1 MPWQQYVADVAGE
14 VDSEGFFAHSLIVV
28 LVQRQAGKTDL
39 DLCQSTQ
46 RCLMGPNRRVWHTAQ
61 TGQDAREKWDE
72 LVEEIYD
79 NPDSRLKP
87 FVKGKPLRSNGKES
101 LTFVNGSKLR
111 PHPPTRE
118 GLHGKQ
124 SDTNNVDEGWAF
136 DDVRGAEL
144 EQAITPTQTTRHK
157 APWNGAQTFVWS
169 AAGDGSSTW
178 LRSLVN
184 RGRSGD
190 PDMAYFEWGIPDDA
204 DPLDLDVIAA
214 HHPAYGHTVT
224 MRALRAARTQMTSDP
239 KQGPG
244 AFARAYGGRWTGAG
258 ERVIGIDPWR
268 RASTTSALP
277 PGRPAFGVAS
287 NRDGTL
293 TAVVAC
299 VVDDVGRPWL
309 EVIAHRPGRS
319 WAAGYVRERL
329 ERWPGASVAVLRAS
343 PAGTIA
349 DALDLAGVPVLAPT
363 TVEYASACS
372 DFFDR
377 VTELQPRL
385 IIRSHEAMDGAADVA
400 GRRLGEEGQ
409 WVWSNARSTG
419 DISALSAGT
428 LAAWAA
434 MRAPAPAPAPM
445 AIFA

>member
-1 MPWQQYVADVAGE
+1 VPAPRFATARDPGRRTVGGAVGKIAQLRGRPLMPWQQYVADVAGE

-46 RCLMGPNRRVWHTAQ
+46 RCLMGPNRRVWQTAQ

-169 AAGDGSSTW
+169 AGAGPAIRTW
-178 LRSLVN
+178 LTS
-184 RGRSGD
+184 SGAS
-190 PDMAYFEWGIPDDA
+190 PTTP
-204 DPLDLDVIAA
+204 
-214 HHPAYGHTVT
+214 T
-224 MRALRAARTQMTSDP
+224 
-239 KQGPG
+239 
-244 AFARAYGGRWTGAG
+244 RWT
-258 ERVIGIDPWR
+258 W
-268 RASTTSALP
+268 T
-277 PGRPAFGVAS
+277 
-287 NRDGTL
+287 
-293 TAVVAC
+293 
-299 VVDDVGRPWL
+299 
-309 EVIAHRPGRS
+309 
-319 WAAGYVRERL
+319 
-329 ERWPGASVAVLRAS
+329 
-343 PAGTIA
+343 
-349 DALDLAGVPVLAPT
+349 
-363 TVEYASACS
+363 
-372 DFFDR
+372 
-377 VTELQPRL
+377 
-385 IIRSHEAMDGAADVA
+385 
-400 GRRLGEEGQ
+400 
-409 WVWSNARSTG
+409 
-419 DISALSAGT
+419 
-428 LAAWAA
+428 
-434 MRAPAPAPAPM
+434 
-445 AIFA
+445 